1 MDPPLNSPGI
11 HDHNS
16 RLRHQKSVP
25 SIDGGGIM
33 SIDSVR
39 QAHPFLLPLTS

>member
-11 HDHNS
+11 LDHNS